1 VFGMSSSKFFTWTK
15 GDRSRNAPDLLYS
28 GAVVPI
34 PVECIHIKGF
44 DYSRT
49 PKVSALRSC
58 NSTISILTMRRVAI
72 VVRRP

>member
-1 VFGMSSSKFFTWTK
+1 MSSKFFTWTK
-15 GDRSRNAPDLLYS
+15 GDRSRNAPDSLFS

-49 PKVSALRSC
+49 PKASALRVQVVVFS
-58 NSTISILTMRRVAI
+58 SVLTVHRMVI
-72 VVRRP
+72 VDHYP